1 MKAADMMTS
10 NVVTIAPDASVR
22 DAAWTMLTQR
32 ISALPVVDGQ
42 GRLLGIVSEGD
53 LLHRVEAGTERQR
66 SWWSAFNASSEVLAD
81 EFVKSHARKVSDV
94 MTTKVVTVAPE
105 TAAAAIADLI
115 DKHGIKRVPVV
126 SHGKL
131 VGIVSRSDF
140 LTALTGARAQPASMV
155 ASDDALRGKIVSQ
168 FRAMLWARPAILNV
182 AVHEGIVELT
192 GVVESEAQKRAARV
206 AAEETPGVH
215 DVEDHIKVQRIA
227 AALY

>member
-1 MKAADMMTS
+1 MKAVDMMTS

-32 ISALPVVDGQ
+32 ISALPVVDGH
-42 GRLLGIVSEGD
+42 GGLLGIVSEGD

-81 EFVKSHARKVSDV
+81 EYVRSHARKVSDV
-94 MTTKVVTVAPE
+94 MTTTPVTVPPE
-105 TAAAAIADLI
+105 ASAADVADLME
-115 DKHGIKRVPVV
+115 KHGIKRVPVV
-126 SHGKL
+126 SHDKL

-140 LTALTGARAQPASMV
+140 LTALTGARPQLESM
-155 ASDDALRGKIVSQ
+155 ATADDALRGKIVSQ

-182 AVHEGIVELT
+182 AVHEGVVELS
-192 GVVESEAQKRAARV
+192 GIVESEAQKRAARV
-206 AAEETPGVH
+206 TAEETPGVH

-227 AALY
+227 TLY